1 MACEA
6 PDHRHCL
13 ELFGKL
19 SEYIDEELDPAD
31 RRRIEE
37 HVGKCLACFAC
48 LQTLRQTVALCGKMG
63 HRRLPRSF
71 SKKMDTLLHPMPKAP
86 PP

>member
-1 MACEA
+1 MRSLTTSTA
-6 PDHRHCL
+6 L

-19 SEYIDEELDPAD
+19 SEYIDRELDPAE

-37 HVGKCLACFAC
+37 HVDQCLACFAC
-48 LQTLRQTVALCGKMG
+48 LQTLRQTVALCGEMG
-63 HRRLPRSF
+63 HQRLPRSF
-71 SKKMDTLLHPMPKAP
+71 SEKMDALLHQIPKSP